1 MINFPIYEEFKFPS
15 TPENDNSQ
23 LRLSYDY
30 GYFCP
35 FETPEQRCRLC
46 KIFWIIC
53 IKPFLY
59 KHNEIYDAINQDK
72 KDNDNSN
79 GSSNENVN
87 GNSQSNSENKNNDN
101 NYIIN

>member
-1 MINFPIYEEFKFPS
+1 MTK
-15 TPENDNSQ
+15 
-23 LRLSYDY
+23 
-30 GYFCP
+30 
-35 FETPEQRCRLC
+35 
-46 KIFWIIC
+46 KILE
-53 IKPFLY
+53 PFLY